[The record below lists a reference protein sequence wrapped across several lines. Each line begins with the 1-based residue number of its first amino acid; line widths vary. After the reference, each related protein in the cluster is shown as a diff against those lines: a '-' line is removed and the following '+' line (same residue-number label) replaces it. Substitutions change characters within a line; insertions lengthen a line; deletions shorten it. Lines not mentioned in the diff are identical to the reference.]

1 MSNSAKAKLIKLTST
16 EKYQRLISKE
26 LGSYG
31 IKSGH
36 VILKPSENVGEHT
49 TDEREEVIIVL
60 KGKGKAIIGKNEIF
74 NIESNIVL
82 YIPPK
87 TLHDI
92 KNTGSDP
99 LEYIFVTSLAI

>member
-1 MSNSAKAKLIKLTST
+1 MSDSYKPKLIKLTST
-16 EKYQRLISKE
+16 EKYQRLISRE
-26 LGSYG
+26 LGSSG

-36 VILKPSENVGEHT
+36 VVLKPGENVGEHT
-49 TDEREEVIIVL
+49 TNDKEEVIIVL
-60 KGKGKAIIGKNEIF
+60 KGKGKAIIDKDSIF
-74 NIESNIVL
+74 NIENNIVL

-92 KNTGSDP
+92 KNTGSSS

>member
-1 MSNSAKAKLIKLTST
+1 MAKLIKLEST
-16 EKYQRLISKE
+16 EKYQRLVSKE
-26 LGSYG
+26 LGSCG

-36 VILKPSENVGEHT
+36 VILKPGENVGEHT
-49 TDEREEVIIVL
+49 TNDREEVIIVL
-60 KGKGKAIIGKNEIF
+60 KGKGEAIIGKDEIF

-92 KNTGSDP
+92 KNTGSHP
-99 LEYIFVTSLAI
+99 LEYIFVTSLTI